1 MALGEPQRRMKMSPR
16 WRSVCAAA
24 SATEAVLLWRS
35 QSPRTSMAGTLGSTT
50 NCSLHEVAESTRRRF
65 SLFRSVRRRAVERSR
80 AMEVVYPCCC
90 GLDVHKKSITAC
102 VLWAEAKGKSRKEKK
117 RFGTFTH
124 DLLQLADW
132 LAQCGVTHA
141 AMESTGVY
149 WKPVWNIL
157 AVQFEVLLVNAQHI
171 KAVQGRETEQKDSE
185 WIADLL
191 QHGLLRGSF
200 VPPRPTRELE
210 DANIKVASV
219 ATDAL
224 GASGRAMLEAM
235 LAGEQDAARLAELS
249 KGLLRNKI
257 PELKLALQG
266 RMTEHHRFLLRQLF
280 DHLRFTESKL
290 SQIEQEI
297 DRRMRPF
304 QDEVIRLCTIPG
316 VDQVTAWGILSEI
329 GLDMNQFPSAEHLS
343 SWASLCP
350 GNFESAGKR
359 LSGKMRKGNVSL
371 RRCLSQA
378 AWAISMTKNN
388 YLSALYRRIAARR
401 GAKRAIMAVAHALLV
416 IAYHMLKRKED
427 YRELGADHF
436 DRIDMNRTRRSL
448 VRRLE
453 RLGHKVTLE
462 PLAQTA

>member
-1 MALGEPQRRMKMSPR
+1 
-16 WRSVCAAA
+16 
-24 SATEAVLLWRS
+24 
-35 QSPRTSMAGTLGSTT
+35 
-50 NCSLHEVAESTRRRF
+50 
-65 SLFRSVRRRAVERSR
+65 
-80 AMEVVYPCCC
+80 MEVVYSCCC
-90 GLDVHKKSITAC
+90 GLDVHKKCITAC
-102 VLWAEAKGKSRKEKK
+102 VLWAENKGKNRREK
-117 RFGTFTH
+117 RSFGTFTH
-124 DLLQLADW
+124 DLLRLADW
-132 LAQCGVTHA
+132 LQECGVTHV

-157 AVQFEVLLVNAQHI
+157 AEQFEVLLVNAQHI
-171 KAVQGRETEQKDSE
+171 KAVPGRKTDQKDSE

-200 VPPRPTRELE
+200 VPPQPTRELRDLTRYRVSLAQEINRIANRIQKVLE
-210 DANIKVASV
+210 DANIKLASV

-224 GASGRAMLEAM
+224 GASGRAMLEAI
-235 LAGEQDAARLAELS
+235 LAGEQDTARLAEMS

-257 PELKLALQG
+257 PELRLALEG
-266 RMTEHHRFLLRQLF
+266 RVTEHHRFLLRQLY

-290 SQIEQEI
+290 SEIEQEI
-297 DRRMRPF
+297 DRRVRPF
-304 QDEVIRLCTIPG
+304 QDEVLRLCTIPG
-316 VDQVTAWGILSEI
+316 VDRVTAWGLLAEI
-329 GLDMNQFPSAEHLS
+329 GLNMNQFPSSAHLA
-343 SWASLCP
+343 SWACLCP
-350 GNFESAGKR
+350 GSFESAGKR

-378 AWAISMTKNN
+378 AWAISMMQKN

-416 IAYHMLKRKED
+416 IAYHMLRRKED

-436 DRIDMNRTRRSL
+436 DRLDVNRIRRSL

-453 RLGHKVTLE
+453 RLGHRVTLE

>member
-1 MALGEPQRRMKMSPR
+1 
-16 WRSVCAAA
+16 
-24 SATEAVLLWRS
+24 
-35 QSPRTSMAGTLGSTT
+35 
-50 NCSLHEVAESTRRRF
+50 
-65 SLFRSVRRRAVERSR
+65 
-80 AMEVVYPCCC
+80 MEVVYPCCC

-102 VLWAEAKGKSRKEKK
+102 VLWAEAKGKSRKEKR

-132 LAQCGVTHA
+132 LGESGVTHV

-157 AVQFEVLLVNAQHI
+157 AEQFKVLLVNAQHI
-171 KAVQGRETEQKDSE
+171 KAVPGRKTDQKDSE

-200 VPPRPTRELE
+200 VPPQPTRELRDLTRYRVSLAQEINRIANRIQKVLE
-210 DANIKVASV
+210 DANIKLASV

-224 GASGRAMLEAM
+224 GASGRAILEAM

-257 PELKLALQG
+257 PELKLALEG

-462 PLAQTA
+462 PLA